1 MVCSPCLELDQAGC
15 IWYVSCQL
23 VDPIG
28 YSLFVRYVDH
38 HFVLILL
45 ALSSKTQ
52 GAECNDSPQ
61 EVFL

>member
-1 MVCSPCLELDQAGC
+1 
-15 IWYVSCQL
+15 L

-28 YSLFVRYVDH
+28 YSLFVKYVEH

-52 GAECNDSPQ
+52 GAKGNDSPQ
-61 EVFL
+61 EVFM